1 MTDLA
6 LEPAE
11 DENNRAWSEL
21 TEYQTAKTEFEEQ
34 DFVVSGWV
42 LAERSPKKSLLWWGR
57 QSVAV
62 TFLAMAFA
70 VVLVFLVCLFV
81 LGYASQFRETI
92 SIQHHIGI
100 VIGYFA
106 QSLFIFSAACFFISL
121 LAQNW
126 GSEFPTNLV
135 LNKWGIKFAWRHATS
150 FMTDSLHWSSL
161 QSVGFLSGEGRAI
174 DDLSG
179 GRLRLV
185 FCTKHL
191 EFSQRIEIYRRTAA
205 LRAME
210 RWSLCGLF
218 TGAPLSLQ
226 IPLDAFTLES
236 DREKIIC
243 ALNELAPPETK
254 DASFLM
260 LKKGSDAPSYTKFWL
275 DDMQSFKRRR
285 EDDLA
290 PGTTLQE
297 ERYRVLSR
305 LATGGQAKIYRALE
319 GNKPV
324 ILKEFVLPVHGGA
337 EVRQRS
343 FANVKRE
350 SELLGSLHHDAIVR
364 LLGNFVEDHRA
375 YLVLEE
381 VEGDTL
387 KKKVEAEGPM
397 SAKEV
402 LSVARQMLCLLQY
415 LHSLSPVVV
424 HRDISPDNLMY
435 DSTGRV
441 KLIDFNVAREMEA
454 GTTRTVV
461 GKHNYMAPE
470 QFKGR
475 ACPKS
480 DLYSLGATLY
490 YLYTAREPVALS
502 VSRLPEGTA
511 GAPADA
517 HADANGD
524 APADA
529 NGDAHADANVDSHA
543 DAHADSDFENLNRLI
558 GGLTALNL
566 EERLDAQAAI
576 DLVQAQESG

>member
-6 LEPAE
+6 LEPSE

-57 QSVAV
+57 QAATV
-62 TFLAMAFA
+62 TLLAMALA
-70 VVLVFLVCLFV
+70 SVLVFFLSMCV
-81 LGYASQFRETI
+81 LGYASQFREAI

-106 QSLFIFSAACFFISL
+106 QALLIFGAGGFFISL

-126 GSEFPTNLV
+126 GSDFPTNLV

-161 QSVGFLSGEGRAI
+161 QSVSFLSGEGRAY
-174 DDLSG
+174 DDLTG
-179 GRLRLV
+179 AKLCLV
-185 FCTKHL
+185 FSTKHL
-191 EFSQRIEIYRRTAA
+191 DIGQRIEIYRRTAS
-205 LRAME
+205 LRVRE
-210 RWSLCGLF
+210 GWSVLGLF

-236 DREKIIC
+236 DREKIIFS
-243 ALNELAPPETK
+243 LNELVPEETK
-254 DASFLM
+254 DSSFLM

-275 DDMQSFKRRR
+275 DDMQSFRRRR
-285 EDDLA
+285 EEDLA

-297 ERYRVLSR
+297 GRYRVLSR
-305 LATGGQAKIYRALE
+305 LATGGQAKIYRALD
-319 GNKPV
+319 GNEPV

-350 SELLGSLHHDAIVR
+350 SELLGSLQHEAIVR

-381 VEGDTL
+381 VEGQSL
-387 KKKVEAEGPM
+387 KKIVEAEGPM
-397 SAKEV
+397 SAREV
-402 LSVARQMLCLLQY
+402 LAIALKMLALLHY

-490 YLYTAREPVALS
+490 FLYTAREPVALS
-502 VSRLPEGTA
+502 VSRLPEDS
-511 GAPADA
+511 ADA
-517 HADANGD
+517 A
-524 APADA
+524 
-529 NGDAHADANVDSHA
+529 
-543 DAHADSDFENLNRLI
+543 FEILNRLI
-558 GGLTALNL
+558 TGLTALNL
-566 EERLDAQAAI
+566 EERLDAQSAI
-576 DLVQAQESG
+576 ALIQAQESG

>member
-1 MTDLA
+1 MSEVQ
-6 LEPAE
+6 LESAE
-11 DENNRAWSEL
+11 EENSRSKFEL
-21 TEYQTAKTEFEEQ
+21 TEQRGSENEFEEQ

-42 LAERSPKKSLLWWGR
+42 LAERSTQRKLSQWGR
-57 QSVAV
+57 QIILSSIWVV
-62 TFLAMAFA
+62 SFFFTLFFAFQ
-70 VVLVFLVCLFV
+70 LVFFHGGPLFDPLLDQENRVMFLILFV
-81 LGYASQFRETI
+81 FGLCG
-92 SIQHHIGI
+92 
-100 VIGYFA
+100 
-106 QSLFIFSAACFFISL
+106 SLAPL
-121 LAQNW
+121 LVQKL

-135 LNKWGIKFAWRHATS
+135 LNKWGIKLAWRQASS
-150 FMTDSLHWSSL
+150 FTTDSLHWSTL
-161 QSVGFLSGEGRAI
+161 QSVSFLSGEGRAV

-517 HADANGD
+517 HANANV
-524 APADA
+524 
-529 NGDAHADANVDSHA
+529 DAHADAND
-543 DAHADSDFENLNRLI
+543 DAHADADFENLNRLI

>member
-11 DENNRAWSEL
+11 DENCRSKFEVAEC
-21 TEYQTAKTEFEEQ
+21 QTAKNEFDEQ

-42 LAERSPKKSLLWWGR
+42 LAEKSPKKNSFLWVKQSLSLCLW
-57 QSVAV
+57 SLAVVAV
-62 TFLAMAFA
+62 FIFF
-70 VVLVFLVCLFV
+70 VVLIVNGLASHASGPFSLQLQVGIILNCLVQGLLILGICGFV
-81 LGYASQFRETI
+81 
-92 SIQHHIGI
+92 
-100 VIGYFA
+100 V
-106 QSLFIFSAACFFISL
+106 SLFSQR
-121 LAQNW
+121 LA
-126 GSEFPTNLV
+126 GDFPTNLV
-135 LNKWGIKFAWRHATS
+135 LNKWGLKLAWRQASS
-150 FMTDSLHWSSL
+150 FTTDSLHWSTL
-161 QSVGFLSGEGRAI
+161 QSVSFLSGEGRAV

-517 HADANGD
+517 HANANVDAH
-524 APADA
+524 ADA
-529 NGDAHADANVDSHA
+529 NGDAHADA
-543 DAHADSDFENLNRLI
+543 DFENLNRLI